1 MSVRIDELGNHVEI
15 IGGQIMTR
23 ITAKDGDPDII
34 GKRKVVI
41 PKAIT
46 SDGFISTD
54 DMPEENLKVEPPVD
68 RITREH
74 DIIIKLSTPF
84 DSAIVTKENE
94 GCIVPSFCAIIRNG
108 DTLDLD
114 YLRAFLVSQNC
125 KEQLKAKV
133 SGAVMS
139 ILSIGKIKS
148 VEIPVADAKAQR
160 CIGEHYRE
168 AQNNLQIMSQIIA
181 LENKRNDV
189 MFQELMKGVN

>member
-1 MSVRIDELGNHVEI
+1 MRLKIEELGNHVEV

-23 ITAKDGDPDII
+23 ITAKDDEPFVST
-34 GKRKVVI
+34 RKVVI

-46 SDGFISTD
+46 SDGFISIA
-54 DMPEENLKVEPPVD
+54 DMPEENLKVDAPVD
-68 RITREH
+68 RITREN
-74 DIIIKLSTPF
+74 DIVIKLSTPF
-84 DSAIVTKENE
+84 DSAIVTKETE
-94 GCIVPSFCAIIRNG
+94 GCVVPSFCAIIRNG

-114 YLRAFLVSQNC
+114 YLRAFLVSQSC

-148 VEIPVADAKAQR
+148 VEIPMAAENLQHH
-160 CIGEHYRE
+160 IGERYRE
-168 AQNNLQIMSQIIA
+168 AQEKLQIMNQIIA

-189 MFQELMKGVN
+189 LFQELVK